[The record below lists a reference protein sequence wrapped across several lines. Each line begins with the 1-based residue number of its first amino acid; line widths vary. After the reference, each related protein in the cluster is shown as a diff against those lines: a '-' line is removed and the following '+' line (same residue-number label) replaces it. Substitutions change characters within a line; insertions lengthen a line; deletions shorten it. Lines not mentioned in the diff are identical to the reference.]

1 MYFTSIWGRR
11 ESEKYFY
18 ENVAFTFL
26 QRTVGENQE
35 SDALQK
41 AAMQRKLVMDEEML
55 MSWGDERFETSATN
69 RKSSLY
75 VISTDWVERNR
86 IC

>member
-55 MSWGDERFETSATN
+55 MS
-69 RKSSLY
+69 
-75 VISTDWVERNR
+75 
-86 IC
+86 